1 MAELLPGFLTLGEV
15 AALRARQHEPGWKP
29 GRQGTGYDILPLP
42 RVREGAI
49 ASPGFAGAR
58 STPEGSA
65 QPIERALA
73 RIGTPY
79 EDYWD
84 VYLIRYLDGSHI
96 PPHTDDAQLGRRHR
110 RLNALL
116 ERATA
121 GGELTIAGTPIELAV
136 GDAVLFEP
144 DREIHEVARVVG
156 SRLLFSVGAWV

>member
-1 MAELLPGFLTLGEV
+1 MAELLLGFLTPDEV
-15 AALRARQHEPGWKP
+15 SALRARQHDDSWKP

-42 RVREGAI
+42 RARDGA
-49 ASPGFAGAR
+49 
-58 STPEGSA
+58 
-65 QPIERALA
+65 IERALA

-84 VYLIRYLDGSHI
+84 VYLIRYRDGSHI
-96 PPHTDDAQLGRRHR
+96 PPHTDEAQHGRRHR

-121 GGELTIAGTPIELAV
+121 GGELTIAGARFELTI

-144 DREIHEVARVVG
+144 DREVHEVARVVG

>member
-1 MAELLPGFLTLGEV
+1 MAELLPAFLSPDEV
-15 AALRARQHEPGWKP
+15 AALHARSHDDGWKS

-42 RVREGAI
+42 RVR
-49 ASPGFAGAR
+49 AGA
-58 STPEGSA
+58 
-65 QPIERALA
+65 IERALA

-84 VYLIRYLDGSHI
+84 VYLIRYRDGSHI
-96 PPHTDDAQLGRRHR
+96 PPHTDDAQHGRRHR

-121 GGELTIAGTPIELAV
+121 GGELTIAGARVELAV
-136 GDAVLFEP
+136 GDAVLFDP
-144 DREIHEVARVVG
+144 DREVHEVARVVG